1 MQFWAIFRLATKH
14 PFLHS
19 HILCV
24 RPIMRG
30 MPGKIPRDFIDRVVA
45 RTDLVELID
54 RRVPLTRKGKEYA
67 ACCPFHEEKTPSFTV
82 SPAKQFYHCF
92 GCGAHG
98 TAIGFLMEH
107 GNLSFREAIEE
118 LAGAAGLRVPD
129 SGAPAAP
136 SAPGESPNEL
146 LEVVAEANRWF
157 QAQLRA
163 PEGREAIAYLK
174 ARGLDGRTAAEF
186 GIGYAPPG
194 WDNLARALGGSE
206 LRRRQL
212 QRAGLLAQSDKTAA
226 SPSSHAGLHVAD
238 AAPQTSPGYAARIY
252 DRFRGRVMF
261 PIEDRRGR
269 VVAFGGRVIGDD
281 EPKYLNSPETPL
293 FHKGIEV
300 YGMHRARR
308 AAGRAGRILLVEGYL
323 DVIALA
329 QFGIDNA
336 VATLGTATTRVHL
349 QRLFQAAPEIV
360 FCFDGD
366 RAGRDAAW
374 RAMENALPELR
385 DERQIGFLFLPDGE
399 DPDSVVHTEG
409 AEGFTRHVE
418 NAQSLPQFFFNTLCK
433 QVNMTRLDGKTR
445 LAGLAKPLLE
455 QLPPGALLEEMHK
468 QLMARCGV
476 DAKRLGLDREPRAS
490 SRRARQPAPGKPA
503 GQLSPLALAVSMLLQ
518 HPRLAARVEPNDLV
532 GLDEPGA
539 DTLRALVE
547 KITQD
552 AETTAARL
560 LEHFREDEKIHAYL
574 AQLAARENHIAPDA
588 LERQF
593 TDTIAH
599 LVEIGR
605 SRRREEKIGRLH
617 FDLPP
622 HERAR
627 ELQEI
632 KEMLNTRPRQ

>member
-1 MQFWAIFRLATKH
+1 
-14 PFLHS
+14 
-19 HILCV
+19 
-24 RPIMRG
+24 MRG
-30 MPGKIPRDFIDRVVA
+30 MPGKIPKAFIDQVIA

-212 QRAGLLAQSDKTAA
+212 QRAGLLAQSDKAAA

-238 AAPQTSPGYAARIY
+238 AAPQTSPGYAARVY

-293 FHKGIEV
+293 FHKGAEV
-300 YGMHRARR
+300 YGLHRARQ
-308 AAGRAGRILLVEGYL
+308 AAGRAGRVLLVEGYL

-336 VATLGTATTRVHL
+336 VATLGTATTRAHL

-385 DERQIGFLFLPDGE
+385 DGRQIGFLFLPDGE
-399 DPDSVVHTEG
+399 DPDSMVRAEG
-409 AEGFTRHVE
+409 ADGFTERAA
-418 NAQSLPQFFFNTLCK
+418 NAQPLPEFLFKTLCA
-433 QVNMTRLDGKTR
+433 QVDLKRLDGKAR
-445 LAGLAKPLLE
+445 LVELAKPLLA
-455 QLPPGALLEEMHK
+455 QLPAGALREMMRERLAK
-468 QLMARCGV
+468 LCEL
-476 DAKRLGLDREPRAS
+476 DAARLGLDQLPKSPS
-490 SRRARQPAPGKPA
+490 SLPRARQPLRRAPG
-503 GQLSPLALAVSMLLQ
+503 GQPSPLALAVSMLLQ
-518 HPRLAARVEPNDLV
+518 HPQLAARVAPGNANANGRDLHD
-532 GLDEPGA
+532 LHMPGA
-539 DTLRALVE
+539 ETLRALVE
-547 KITQD
+547 KITGD
-552 AETTAARL
+552 AQTTTARL
-560 LEHFREDEKIHAYL
+560 LEHFRGDEKTHAYL
-574 AQLAARENHIAPDA
+574 AQLAARENHIDLDV
-588 LERQF
+588 LEKQF
-593 TDTIAH
+593 DDTIAR
-599 LVEIGR
+599 LREDEVK
-605 SRRREEKIGRLH
+605 RRRAEKIGEYQRG
-617 FDLPP
+617 LPP
-622 HERAR
+622 QETGRALR
-627 ELQEI
+627 EI
-632 KEMLNTRPRQ
+632 KEMFEAGA